1 MRSSPG
7 RPRKRAPKKP
17 SQQPT
22 NADVRRFVKEGEG
35 PNNTNIF
42 GYHCQDCD
50 KYETMIGGA
59 QQKRAIDKMALTH
72 NCDKPGL
79 HEVPK
84 RKDIDG

>member
-1 MRSSPG
+1 MRSSSG

-22 NADVRRFVKEGEG
+22 DADVRQFVKKGEG
-35 PNNTNIF
+35 PNGTNVF

-50 KYETMIGGA
+50 KYETMIGGV
-59 QQKRAIDKMALTH
+59 QQKNAIHKMALTH
-72 NCDKPGL
+72 HCDRPGL

>member
-7 RPRKRAPKKP
+7 RPRKRAPRKP

-22 NADVRRFVKEGEG
+22 DVDVRRFVQDG
-35 PNNTNIF
+35 PGNTNIF
-42 GYHCQDCD
+42 GYQCHDCN
-50 KYETMIGGA
+50 KYET
-59 QQKRAIDKMALTH
+59 IDKMALSH
-72 NCDKPGL
+72 QCGKPGL

>member
-7 RPRKRAPKKP
+7 RPRKRAPRKP

-22 NADVRRFVKEGEG
+22 DVDVRRFV
-35 PNNTNIF
+35 
-42 GYHCQDCD
+42 QD
-50 KYETMIGGA
+50 
-59 QQKRAIDKMALTH
+59 IDKMALSH
-72 NCDKPGL
+72 QCGKPGL